1 MQTDFEV
8 GIYMELKEIE
18 KKIEELVP
26 KECGLKKVEA
36 EGLDVVLYLTDIKA
50 FYRNEQLIR
59 KIAGTLRKRVII
71 RSDTSSLTP
80 VEEAI
85 QIIKEVVPS
94 EAGVDEI
101 RFVPEFCEVI
111 VEALKPGLVIGKG
124 GQTLRAIIE
133 KTGWAPRVERT
144 PTMPSSTIKGIRTSL
159 IKDAPARKK
168 FLLSLGKKICTDAP
182 KSDWVKV
189 TALGGFKEVGRSCA
203 LVETPNSRVL
213 IDCGINPETFEPTK
227 AYPYLS
233 AMKLELDKIDALV
246 LTHAHLDHSGFIP
259 YLYAYGYDG
268 PIYCT
273 PPTRDLIAL
282 LQMDLLNVLKRNNEG
297 KAPYGIKDIQKE
309 LAHIITFNYG
319 EVMDITSE
327 VKLTFYNAGHILG
340 SSQAHLHIGDGLHNV
355 VFSGDQ
361 KYGFTKLL
369 DPAVTTFPRIETL
382 FVESTYGGRNDIMSS
397 RFDADEKLI
406 DIILKVMARNGKVL
420 IPVFSVGRSQELML
434 VLEEYC
440 SKNPDRAFDVFID
453 GMVLEASAIHTAYP
467 EYLRHNIQRRILSN
481 DSPFESKIFTVAK
494 GDRREI
500 VERDKP
506 CVILSPSGMMTG
518 GPVLDYLR
526 MMAPEE
532 KNMLIFVG
540 YQSALSMGRKIQK
553 GLKEIPVTGD
563 DGRSD
568 IMKINMEVLTVEG
581 YSGHSDRNQLIKY
594 VKNIRPPPEKVFT
607 LHGDEGKC
615 EELARAIMRVTRADA
630 RAPMD
635 LDTIR
640 LR

>member
-1 MQTDFEV
+1 
-8 GIYMELKEIE
+8 MELKDIE
-18 KKIEELVP
+18 KKVEELVP
-26 KECGLKKVEA
+26 AECGLTKVEA
-36 EGLDVVLYLTDIKA
+36 EGLDVVIYLNDIKA

-59 KIAGTLRKRVII
+59 KIAGSLRKRVVI
-71 RSDTSSLTP
+71 RSDTSALTP
-80 VEEAI
+80 VEEAM

-94 EAGVDEI
+94 EAGVDDI

-111 VEALKPGLVIGKG
+111 IEALKPGLVIGKG

-133 KTGWAPRVERT
+133 KTGWAPKVERT
-144 PTMPSSTIKGIRTSL
+144 PTMPSSTIRGIRTSL
-159 IKDAPARKK
+159 IKDAAGRKK
-168 FLLSLGKKICTDAP
+168 FLVNLGKKICSPAP

-189 TALGGFKEVGRSCA
+189 TALGGYKEVGRSCS
-203 LVETPNSRVL
+203 LVETPNSKIL
-213 IDCGINPETFEPTK
+213 IDCGINPETFDPQK

-233 AMKLELDKIDALV
+233 AMKLELDKIDAVV

-268 PIYCT
+268 PIFCT

-282 LQMDLLNVLKRNNEG
+282 LQMDLINVIKKNNEG
-297 KAPYGIKDIQKE
+297 KAPYGVRDIQKE

-319 EVMDITSE
+319 EVMDITPE

-340 SSQAHLHIGDGLHNV
+340 SAQVHLHIGDGLHNV
-355 VFSGDQ
+355 VFSGDL

-369 DPAVTTFPRIETL
+369 DQAVTSFPRIETL
-382 FVESTYGGRNDIMSS
+382 FMESTYGGRNDIMSS
-397 RFDADEKLI
+397 RFDADDKLI
-406 DIILKVMARNGKVL
+406 EFILKVIERNGKVL

-434 VLEEYC
+434 VLEEFC
-440 SKNPDRAFDVFID
+440 SKNPDKAFDVFID

-481 DSPFESKIFTVAK
+481 DSPFENKIFSVAK
-494 GDRREI
+494 GDRQEI
-500 VERDKP
+500 VDRDKP

-518 GPVLDYLR
+518 GPVLDYLKF
-526 MMAPEE
+526 MAPNE
-532 KNMLIFVG
+532 KNALVFVG

-553 GLKEIPVTGD
+553 GLKEIPIVGE
-563 DGRSD
+563 DGRSSS
-568 IMKINMEVLTVEG
+568 MKINMEVTTVEG
-581 YSGHSDRNQLIKY
+581 YSGHSDRQQLMKY
-594 VKNIRPPPEKVFT
+594 VKNIRPYPEKIFT

-615 EELARAIMRVTRADA
+615 EELARAIARTSRVDA